1 MVCSSFINLFCFSF
15 IVEESFWIIFPL
27 GNFLR
32 VEDLWW
38 TFFRKICK
46 LREVFQQGNFT
57 RVELPLILYPF
68 LTHHLASVSV
78 ESSSRSYFHIDTF
91 SAVASFLVRKLT
103 GGVMEL
109 SRENFFVHL
118 RIVSTMKFAK
128 PETKLKLDEVEI
140 YRTTAVLFSRVHSRS
155 WAPGSVAKVESEEAH
170 KVLNGFSVN
179 KAKHQ

>member
-1 MVCSSFINLFCFSF
+1 MRSLFELYFRSG
-15 IVEESFWIIFPL
+15 IFF
-27 GNFLR
+27 GWR
-32 VEDLWW
+32 TCDGH
-38 TFFRKICK
+38 FFRKICK

-128 PETKLKLDEVEI
+128 PEIKLKLDEVEI